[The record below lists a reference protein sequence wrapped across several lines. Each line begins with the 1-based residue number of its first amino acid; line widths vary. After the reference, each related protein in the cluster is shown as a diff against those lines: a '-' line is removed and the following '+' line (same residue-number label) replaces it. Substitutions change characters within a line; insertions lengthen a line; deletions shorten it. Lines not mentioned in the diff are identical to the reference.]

1 MLIGFLISTQLLYL
15 NSYTDTSCTNFRF
28 MYNIHT
34 NYSDERN
41 VLHSTKKIPFDRQ
54 TWTLNRAV
62 IPTGEINTDKVPV
75 GWTLLPAASNLPLL
89 NDSDVIETEFSQKE
103 FKKGRPC
110 GGLPSKPSCVMLHRM
125 THHFSSYYK
134 S

>member
-1 MLIGFLISTQLLYL
+1 
-15 NSYTDTSCTNFRF
+15 
-28 MYNIHT
+28 MYNRHT
-34 NYSDERN
+34 SYDDERN
-41 VLHSTKKIPFDRQ
+41 ILHSTKKIPFERQ
-54 TWTLNRAV
+54 TWTLNRAM
-62 IPTGEINTDKVPV
+62 IPTGEMNTDKVPV
-75 GWTLLPAASNLPLL
+75 GQTLLTAAPNLPLL